1 MNKFI
6 NPTHGV
12 VDFDKM
18 LTTIITKIQNKPDS
32 EWIIAIGSDSQN
44 KGHSTTFCSTVLVI
58 EKGRGGIYFYTAS
71 PEKRV
76 NDVQHRMLKE
86 AELSIK
92 LGHKVIEGIEDMYLN
107 DKFELDKYSI
117 KFEIHCDLGEN
128 GKSKDAIGAAIGWI
142 TAEFGD
148 TVIAKIKP
156 DSFAAS
162 YVADKHTK

>member
-1 MNKFI
+1 MDKFI
-6 NPTHGV
+6 SPTYGA
-12 VDFDKM
+12 VDFEKM
-18 LTTIITKIQNKPDS
+18 LTTITTKIQNKTQS

-44 KGHSTTFCSTVLVI
+44 KGNTTTFCSTILVL
-58 EKGRGGIYFYTAS
+58 EKGRGGVYFYTS
-71 PEKRV
+71 TPEKRV

-107 DKFELDKYSI
+107 DKFQLDQYNV
-117 KFEIHCDLGEN
+117 KFEIHCDLGKN
-128 GKSKDAIGAAIGWI
+128 GKSRDAIGAAIGWI

-148 TVIAKIKP
+148 TVSAKIKP